1 MDTVNRLEE
10 ETERND
16 VIVLV
21 NVRKGSRDD
30 KPWRKLIKKTIPKEK
45 KNKIWTPVGS

>member
-10 ETERND
+10 EIGKYN

-21 NVRKGSRDD
+21 NVREGSQED